1 MKHVLIK
8 IVNHLESELICY
20 QDLSRTYDEQK
31 DVLIKNKHAEL
42 QEIDNRFTTLYNK
55 INKLNEVRKKLFNEL
70 KPGTNKLSEVI
81 EIAKTEESLHIEKL
95 EKYKETFNKLKTEL
109 EKKRYI
115 NFELLKNGVTI
126 TDKKLGIII
135 EAITPQ
141 GSSYNRKGKGK
152 NIKKEL
158 PVSTI
163 NREA

>member
-1 MKHVLIK
+1 MKHLLRK

-20 QDLSRTYDEQK
+20 NDLSQTYDVQK
-31 DVLIKNKHAEL
+31 EILIQNKHLEL

-55 INKLNEVRKKLFNEL
+55 IQKLDKTRKELFNEL
-70 KPGTNKLSEVI
+70 KPGTEKLSDVI
-81 EIAKTEESLHIEKL
+81 KIAKKEESPSVEKL
-95 EKYKETFNKLKTEL
+95 EEFKKEFNRLKKEL
-109 EKKRYI
+109 ERKRYV

-152 NIKKEL
+152 DLKKDL

>member
-1 MKHVLIK
+1 MKNVLRK

-20 QDLSRTYDEQK
+20 KDLSETYDVQK
-31 DVLIKNKHAEL
+31 EILIQNRHAEL
-42 QEIDNRFTTLYNK
+42 QEIDNQFTTLYNK
-55 INKLNEVRKKLFNEL
+55 INKLDEIRKKLFNEL
-70 KPGTNKLSEVI
+70 KPGTEKLSEVI
-81 EIAKTEESLHIEKL
+81 QIAKSEESPNVEKL
-95 EKYKETFNKLKTEL
+95 EEYKEVFKKLKKEL
-109 EKKRYI
+109 ERKRYI

-141 GSSYNRKGKGK
+141 GSSYNRRGKGK
-152 NIKKEL
+152 DLKKDL